1 MAFNVFMVRDSSLS
15 VQEAS
20 ALLVKAW
27 RTSSDKVSSLPPV
40 NPKGGEIY
48 IYCGDSDAER
58 GKLL

>member
-20 ALLVKAW
+20 SLLVKAW
-27 RTSSDKVSSLPPV
+27 HTSSDKVSSLPPV

-48 IYCGDSDAER
+48 IYRGD
-58 GKLL
+58 